1 MASNY
6 QDRPNILMIGQPNIG
21 KSVMFNHLTGLN
33 ISVANYVGTTVEF
46 TAGEIKLGDH
56 RANLIDVPGTYTLEI
71 NNEAERVAV
80 EMLQGRISSK
90 KINSCHED
98 AGIEDFTINHRPEAV
113 ISVIDAHNLESSLYL
128 FFQVLEYGIPT
139 IAVLNRMDLIED
151 RGEKIDV
158 ELLSQRLGVPVIPT
172 VAVDKKG
179 VNTVKETLEQM
190 LFTGASSDGEQV
202 HIEEKSEVQEDLW
215 KKAEKIT
222 QEVKTKPKT
231 EKKTKRQIWGE
242 RLVKPWPGLP
252 LAGIILMA
260 VFGIV
265 VGVGMGLRRFI
276 LLPLFRGLIIPA
288 ISSVIELVVPQGFI
302 LEVLIGEYGI
312 FVKGL
317 EWPFTLVL
325 PYVISFYIALS
336 ILEDCGYLPRLGALL
351 DGLLNKL
358 GLPGSSMVPL
368 LLGYGCGI
376 PAIMATRQ
384 LSTRKERITV
394 STMVCLGIPCVAQTG
409 AFISLLAERSILA
422 LLMIF
427 IFSFFVIFLAG
438 LILDKLLPGS
448 RPHTIIE
455 IPELL
460 LPKGEVIFKK
470 VWSKVKN
477 YLDEGALPMMAIV
490 GVAAVLYES
499 GIMEFIGELFSPLV
513 VNWLGL
519 PAEASVPLIL
529 GVLRRELTVVPLVEM
544 DLTMLQLFTA
554 SVVGL
559 LYVPCVAILA
569 TLAREFNLKM
579 TAVILVLTS
588 TLAFLVGG
596 IIIRIGGL
604 FV

>member
-1 MASNY
+1 LKSNH
-6 QDRPNILMIGQPNIG
+6 QNKLNILMIGQPNIG

-46 TAGEIKLGDH
+46 TAGEMKLGEH

-80 EMLQGRISSK
+80 EMLQGRISPK
-90 KINSCHED
+90 KVHNCHEGG
-98 AGIEDFTINHRPEAV
+98 GIQDFAINERPDGV
-113 ISVIDAHNLESSLYL
+113 ISMIDAHNLESSLYL
-128 FFQVLEYGIPT
+128 FFQVMEYGIPT
-139 IAVLNRMDLIED
+139 IVVLNRMDLIED

-158 ELLSQRLGVPVIPT
+158 ELLSERLAVPVVPT
-172 VAVDKKG
+172 VAVDKEG
-179 VNTVKETLEQM
+179 IEAVKETLIQM
-190 LFTGASSDGEQV
+190 LFTEDPDG
-202 HIEEKSEVQEDLW
+202 KKPSEPPDKKENEEDLW

-222 QEVKTKPKT
+222 ADVKVKP
-231 EKKTKRQIWGE
+231 EIVKKSKRELWGE

-252 LAGIILMA
+252 LAGIILMI
-260 VFGIV
+260 VFAIV
-265 VGVGMGLRRFI
+265 VGIGMGLRRYL
-276 LLPLFRGLIIPA
+276 LLPLFRGLIIPG
-288 ISSVIELVVPQGFI
+288 ISVVIENLVPQGFI
-302 LEVLIGEYGI
+302 LEVLIGEYGV

-325 PYVISFYIALS
+325 PYVVSFYIALS
-336 ILEDCGYLPRLGALL
+336 LMEDCGYLPRLGALL

-358 GLPGSSMVPL
+358 GLPGSSMVPI

-384 LSTRKERITV
+384 LSSRKERITV
-394 STMVCLGIPCVAQTG
+394 ATMVCFGIPCVAQTG

-427 IFSFFVIFLAG
+427 IFSFFVVFLAG
-438 LILDKLLPGS
+438 MVVFKILPGH
-448 RPHTIIE
+448 RPHTILE

-460 LPKGEVIFKK
+460 LPRVEVIFSK

-477 YLDEGALPMMAIV
+477 YLGEGALPMMAIV
-490 GVAAVLYES
+490 GVAAVFYES
-499 GIMEFIGELFSPLV
+499 GMMERIGEFFSPLV
-513 VNWLGL
+513 VGWLGL

-529 GVLRRELTVVPLVEM
+529 GILRRELTVVPLVDME
-544 DLTMLQLFTA
+544 LTMLQLFTA
-554 SVVGL
+554 AVVGL

-569 TLAREFNLKM
+569 TLAREFNLKV
-579 TAVILVLTS
+579 TGLILLLTS
-588 TLAFLVGG
+588 SSAFVIGG
-596 IIIRIGGL
+596 IIMRIGRF

>member
-1 MASNY
+1 MKSNQ
-6 QDRPNILMIGQPNIG
+6 QDKLNILMIGQPNIG
-21 KSVMFNHLTGLN
+21 KSVMFNNLTGLN

-46 TAGEIKLGDH
+46 TAGEMRLGEH

-90 KINSCHED
+90 KINHCHEE
-98 AGIEDFTINHRPEAV
+98 GGVQDFSIDERPDGV
-113 ISVIDAHNLESSLYL
+113 ISMIDAHNLESSLYL
-128 FFQVLEYGIPT
+128 FFQVMEYEIPT
-139 IAVLNRMDLIED
+139 IVVLNRMDLIQD

-158 ELLSQRLGVPVIPT
+158 ALLSERLGVPVIPT
-172 VAVDKKG
+172 VAVDRAG
-179 VNTVKETLEQM
+179 IDAVKDALVQM
-190 LFTGASSDGEQV
+190 LYTESAGRKKSSSPSVSHEYR
-202 HIEEKSEVQEDLW
+202 EDLW
-215 KKAEKIT
+215 EKAEKIT
-222 QEVKTKPKT
+222 TEVKTKPGIP
-231 EKKTKRQIWGE
+231 KKSKRELWGD

-252 LAGIILMA
+252 LAGIILMI

-265 VGVGMGLRRFI
+265 VGIGMGLRQYL
-276 LLPLFRGLIIPA
+276 LLPLFRNLIIPG
-288 ISSVIELVVPQGFI
+288 ISHVIESFVPPGFI

-325 PYVISFYIALS
+325 PYVASFYFALS
-336 ILEDCGYLPRLGALL
+336 LMEDCGYLPRLGALL

-384 LSTRKERITV
+384 LSSQKERLTV
-394 STMVCLGIPCVAQTG
+394 ATMVCFGIPCVAQTG
-409 AFISLLAERSILA
+409 AFISLLAERSIIG

-427 IFSFFVIFLAG
+427 IFSFFVVFFAG
-438 LILDKLLPGS
+438 MVVFKILPGN
-448 RPHTIIE
+448 RPHTILE

-460 LPKGEVIFKK
+460 LPRGEVIFSK

-477 YLDEGALPMMAIV
+477 YISEGALPMMAIV
-490 GVAAVLYES
+490 GVAAVFYES
-499 GIMEFIGELFSPLV
+499 GIMERIGEFFSPLV
-513 VNWLGL
+513 VGWLGL

-529 GVLRRELTVVPLVEM
+529 GILRRELTVVPLVDME
-544 DLTMLQLFTA
+544 LTMLQLFTA
-554 SVVGL
+554 AVVGL

-569 TLAREFNLKM
+569 TLAREFNLKV
-579 TAVILVLTS
+579 TGIILLLTS
-588 TLAFLVGG
+588 TSAFLIGG
-596 IIIRIGGL
+596 IIMRIGSL

>member
-1 MASNY
+1 MANKK
-6 QDRPNILMIGQPNIG
+6 DDKLNILMIGQPNIG

-46 TAGEIKLGDH
+46 TAGEIKLGEH
-56 RANLIDVPGTYTLEI
+56 KANLIDVPGTYTLEI

-90 KINSCHED
+90 KVDCCHEEG
-98 AGIEDFTINHRPEAV
+98 GIEDFTIDEMPDGV
-113 ISVIDAHNLESSLYL
+113 ISVVDAHNLESSLYL
-128 FFQVLEYGIPT
+128 LFQVLEYGIPT
-139 IAVLNRMDLIED
+139 MVVLNRMDLIED
-151 RGEKIDV
+151 RGEAIDV
-158 ELLSQRLGVPVIPT
+158 DSLAKELGVPVIPT

-179 VNTVKETLEQM
+179 IDTVKETLLE
-190 LFTGASSDGEQV
+190 LLYS
-202 HIEEKSEVQEDLW
+202 EEKSQKKRVDPNKTKEDQDALW
-215 KKAEKIT
+215 KRAESVTNK
-222 QEVKTKPKT
+222 VKTKPGV
-231 EKKTKRQIWGE
+231 EKKSKRHIWGE

-252 LAGIILMA
+252 LAGIILML

-265 VGVGMGLRRFI
+265 VGIGMGLRQYL
-276 LLPLFRGLIIPA
+276 LLPLFRNLIIPS
-288 ISSVIELVVPQGFI
+288 ISSVIETFVPQGFI
-302 LEVLIGEYGI
+302 LEVLIGEYGV

-336 ILEDCGYLPRLGALL
+336 LLEDCGYLPRLGALL
-351 DGLLNKL
+351 DGILNKL

-376 PAIMATRQ
+376 PAIMASRQ
-384 LSTRKERITV
+384 LGSRKERITV
-394 STMVCLGIPCVAQTG
+394 ATMVCLGIPCVAQTG
-409 AFISLLAERSILA
+409 AFISLLAERSILG
-422 LLMIF
+422 LLLIF
-427 IFSFFVIFLAG
+427 LFSFFVIFIAG
-438 LILDKLLPGS
+438 MVVFKILPGD
-448 RPHTIIE
+448 RPRTILE

-460 LPKGEVIFKK
+460 FPRGDVIFKK

-477 YLDEGALPMMAIV
+477 YISEGALPMMAIV

-499 GIMEFIGELFSPLV
+499 GVMVIIGDILSPLV
-513 VNWLGL
+513 VNWLRL

-544 DLTMLQLFTA
+544 DLTLLQLFTA

-569 TLAREFNLKM
+569 TLAREFDIKV
-579 TAVILVLTS
+579 TTVILLLTS

-596 IIIRIGGL
+596 IIARVGGVL
-604 FV
+604 F